1 MLDRHHQRVAQDRL
15 LDAFIAYPPEDDE
28 DAQAVK
34 ADAEEKADVTAIVRP
49 ADATT
54 EQNRPVEIREYD
66 SGLLVLPSPQ
76 MMQANAVT
84 LGVAEPVYVGGYR

>member
-1 MLDRHHQRVAQDRL
+1 M
-15 LDAFIAYPPEDDE
+15 
-28 DAQAVK
+28 
-34 ADAEEKADVTAIVRP
+34 TAIVRP

-84 LGVAEPVYVGGYR
+84 LGVAVPVYVGGYR